1 MRLTNANAQMP
12 DPALVYNMR
21 GMAPPTPNPNP
32 GPGPEVDP
40 KRDLSPSSS
49 KASGSGALNT
59 LVQAERLLQIAFVL
73 PAALLIGWG
82 GGALLDRWLHQH
94 WIYIVGL
101 IFGAIAG
108 MVEVVR
114 QALHAGGKHP

>member
-1 MRLTNANAQMP
+1 
-12 DPALVYNMR
+12 MR

-32 GPGPEVDP
+32 GPDPSRNLGPS
-40 KRDLSPSSS
+40 RG
-49 KASGSGALNT
+49 KAAIGGGLNT
-59 LVQAERLLQIAFVL
+59 LVQAEKLLQIAFIL

-82 GGALLDRWLHQH
+82 GGVLLDRWLHQH

-108 MVEVVR
+108 MVELVR
-114 QALHAGGKHP
+114 QALHGGGKNP